1 MVAALRRFADRG
13 RTLAC
18 TIHQPRAE
26 TFRLFH
32 QLLLVKAG
40 ETMYCGP
47 VAQVPRPVYRT
58 THGTEP
64 TLGGDGSDGTVPV
77 DSQVPDFLR
86 GCGVPCPPSVSPRRR
101 GPSRHCVG
109 TRLHGVSETRPPP
122 GQVNPADVVVDLTH
136 TKEADADEDGGEAV
150 DLVARFAESDL
161 RREMRRVPY
170 LQGAEPSVGSVP
182 WVVR

>member
-47 VAQVPRPVYRT
+47 VAQVPRTVYRT

-64 TLGGDGSDGTVPV
+64 TLGGDGSGGDGASGLAGARLSSRLRRVVPAV
-77 DSQVPDFLR
+77 GELAPPWAVETLR
-86 GCGVPCPPSVSPRRR
+86 RDTFARRVRDALSPR
-101 GPSRHCVG
+101 
-109 TRLHGVSETRPPP
+109 
-122 GQVNPADVVVDLTH
+122 QVNPADVVVDLTH

-170 LQGAEPSVGSVP
+170 LRRAEPSVGSVP
-182 WVVR
+182 WAVR